1 MKIEKLKDFFPLVET
16 TDKAVEIFYFFDP
29 FCEECLRVEPIINKL
44 MIEYRDY
51 IILRKILSPS
61 LKVLTKCQAQS
72 TSDMDNVALAYKAA
86 ELQGQLK
93 ARNLL
98 RFVQNRLTPNRSICT
113 SDVIRESAELAR
125 LDVDAFFEDMKN
137 DTVRALLRRDLAVYR
152 EMDISD
158 NPSFVFFGGDVHEAG
173 IKIEGVHP
181 YYIFTHIV
189 NGLIDF
195 TIQKRQL
202 PTIFEYIEK
211 FEVVSFA
218 ELQEVYGWR
227 PGLLLKELN
236 KMRLQ
241 RLISSFET
249 DYGVYYQLYVAP
261 SDLRQQM

>member
-1 MKIEKLKDFFPLVET
+1 MKIEKLNDMFPLVET

-72 TSDMDNVALAYKAA
+72 SSEMDNVALAYKAA

-98 RFVQNRLTPNRSICT
+98 RFIQNRLAPKRSVCT
-113 SDVIRESAELAR
+113 SDIIRESAELAM
-125 LDVDAFFEDMKN
+125 LDVEAFFEDMKN
-137 DTVRALLRRDLAVYR
+137 DTVLAMLRRDLAVYQ
-152 EMDISD
+152 EMDINE

-173 IKIEGVHP
+173 IKIEGIQP

-189 NGLIDF
+189 NGLIEF

-202 PTIFEYIEK
+202 PTLFEYIEK
-211 FEVVSFA
+211 FEIVSFA

-249 DYGVYYQLYVAP
+249 DYGVYYQLYTAP
-261 SDLRQQM
+261 AELRQQI

>member
-1 MKIEKLKDFFPLVET
+1 MKTEKLKDLFPLVET
-16 TDKAVEIFYFFDP
+16 TDKSVEIFYFFDP
-29 FCEECLRVEPIINKL
+29 FCDECLSVEPIINKL

-72 TSDMDNVALAYKAA
+72 SGDTDNVALAYKAA

-93 ARNLL
+93 ARNFL
-98 RFVQNRLTPNRSICT
+98 RFLMNRLAPSRAICT
-113 SDVIRESAELAR
+113 QEIIHESARRAELD
-125 LDVDAFFEDMKN
+125 LDAFVEDMKN
-137 DTVRALLRRDLAVYR
+137 DTVRALLRRDLSVYR
-152 EMDISD
+152 EMDID
-158 NPSFVFFGGDVHEAG
+158 ENPSFVFFGGDVHEAG

-189 NGLIDF
+189 NGLIEF
-195 TIQKRQL
+195 NINKRQL

-211 FEVVSFA
+211 FEIVSFA

-236 KMRLQ
+236 KMQLQ
-241 RLISSFET
+241 RLITSFET
-249 DYGVYYQLYVAP
+249 DYGTYYKLN
-261 SDLRQQM
+261 SK

>member
-1 MKIEKLKDFFPLVET
+1 MKSEKLQDLFPLMET
-16 TDKAVEIFYFFDP
+16 IDKSVEIFYFFDP
-29 FCEECLRVEPIINKL
+29 FCEDCLRVEPIINKL

-72 TSDMDNVALAYKAA
+72 SGDMDNVALAYKAA

-93 ARNLL
+93 ARNFL
-98 RFVQNRLTPNRSICT
+98 RFLLNRLAPNRSICT
-113 SDVIRESAELAR
+113 EDIIRSSAR
-125 LDVDAFFEDMKN
+125 LAGLDLDVFIEDMQN
-137 DTVRALLRRDLAVYR
+137 DTVRALLKRDLSVYR
-152 EMDISD
+152 EMDIEE

-173 IKIEGVHP
+173 IKIEGTHP

-195 TIQKRQL
+195 HINKRQL

-211 FEVVSFA
+211 FEIVSFA

-236 KMRLQ
+236 KMQMQ
-241 RLISSFET
+241 RLITSFET
-249 DYGVYYQLYVAP
+249 DYGKYYKVH
-261 SDLRQQM
+261 SN